1 MIRIILLAI
10 CIGLSA
16 ASVRA
21 QDVFVQSST
30 TDSIRMGQT
39 MTCDAP
45 LDLPAGAV
53 VRLLNAQGGAI
64 ERRGPYKG
72 PAMPCQGASSGA
84 LKRLFSVVG
93 RDQFFNSMGA
103 VRAGPAKAVS
113 TCSAASKAQAVLDI
127 EADKTYCAAANRQ
140 PPCLYIRP
148 KAGLSPFVLTASDG
162 GFAKVQLADGQ
173 TEVDW
178 PKSLPFKAGVTYT
191 VAASDEPEVN
201 EFTIVAMPRGAGQ
214 KLVIKMAEQ
223 GCDRQAAQAL
233 LQLR

>member
-1 MIRIILLAI
+1 MIRIVLAI
-10 CIGLSA
+10 CIGLCTTA
-16 ASVRA
+16 VRA

-30 TDSIRMGQT
+30 TDGIRIGQT
-39 MTCDAP
+39 MACDAP

-53 VRLLNAQGGAI
+53 VRLLNAQGSAV
-64 ERRGPYKG
+64 ERCGPYKG

-93 RDQFFNSMGA
+93 RDQFFNSVGA
-103 VRAGPAKAVS
+103 VRAGPAEIIS
-113 TCSAASKAQAVLDI
+113 TCSAASKAQAELDI
-127 EADKTYCAAANRQ
+127 EADRTYCAAGNRP

-148 KAGLSPFVLTASDG
+148 NAGLSPFALSASDG
-162 GFAKVQLADGQ
+162 GLAKVQLAEGQ

-178 PKSLPFKAGVTYT
+178 PESLPFKSGVTYT
-191 VAASDEPEVN
+191 VATSDEPQVN
-201 EFTIVAMPRGAGQ
+201 VFTVAAMPKGAGQ
-214 KLVIKMAEQ
+214 KLVIAMAEQ